1 MVTTSTDTTA
11 RVWDVVSGAL
21 LSDLVGHNN
30 RVTGVTFSR
39 DGSAFVTWSAD
50 GTARV
55 WDTGRGAARVILAGH
70 GDPVASASFDASGD
84 TVLTTTVTGTARLWA
99 SRVDSELE
107 PVASIP
113 TPISAA
119 EFSDE
124 GNAAAVAGGR
134 GIENLETG
142 QVALLAAR
150 SVAAR
155 HRSRWLGWPQPRK
168 AASRSGGYQATAAD
182 TGRLCPQAHRTRQWR
197 PGSQSGRSTGGPDLE
212 SRAEKLT
219 LAAGTRSTTVAFSPT
234 VAPAAAPQTACPK
247 HAPFRRPKLYRTSE
261 QPLPALS
268 ESASDGDRLLIAG

>member
-1 MVTTSTDTTA
+1 MAPDGRLMVTTSTDTTA
-11 RVWDVVSGAL
+11 RVWDVVSGGL

-30 RVTGVTFSR
+30 RVTGVAFSR

-134 GIENLETG
+134 GIEVLDAEG
-142 QVALLAAR
+142 RQVALLPAR
-150 SVAAR
+150 SVAALAIEPR
-155 HRSRWLGWPQPRK
+155 RLGRRGRGRAPRLDL
-168 AASRSGGYQATAAD
+168 AI
-182 TGRLCPQAHRTRQWR
+182 TGRRARGHRGRSSVAERTRTRQR
-197 PGSQSGRSTGGPDLE
+197 RLPARSSGRSNGQVRIWKPGQGSLG
-212 SRAEKLT
+212 T
-219 LAAGTRSTTVAFSPT
+219 LAGPE
-234 VAPAAAPQTACPK
+234 
-247 HAPFRRPKLYRTSE
+247 HRRHEPRFQS
-261 QPLPALS
+261 
-268 ESASDGDRLLIAG
+268 RR